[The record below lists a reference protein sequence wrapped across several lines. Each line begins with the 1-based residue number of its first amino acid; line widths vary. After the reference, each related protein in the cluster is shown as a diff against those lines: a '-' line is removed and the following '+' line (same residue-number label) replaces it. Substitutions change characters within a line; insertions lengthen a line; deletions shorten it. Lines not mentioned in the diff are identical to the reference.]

1 MSFKKYLLD
10 KTVQITVSIVG
21 FIIAILMLNAF
32 KVENDLKIALTI
44 LFFLVVT
51 FNIIFDYFRKYK
63 FYKKILNTLD
73 KLDKKYLILEILNKP
88 NFYDGEI
95 FYQILYDINK
105 SMIENVKEYNLS
117 ITDFKEYVEMWIHEV
132 KIPVAS
138 LTLLIHNNK
147 NMFDKR
153 YIEQIRKLDN
163 YIDQILYFVR
173 SENAEKD
180 YLIKEIELQKII
192 KDVALKNKDDL
203 LENKVNLEVDIHN
216 EKVLTDSKWLEFVLN
231 QIINNSIKYKKNN
244 NDPIIKI
251 SVKDEKDK
259 VYLTIWD
266 NGIGIP
272 KESLNRIFERFYRV
286 DKARSRDIGGTG
298 LGLAITKHMVKSL
311 GGNLV
316 AKSQSKLGKED
327 IVSLNPDVIY
337 VVYMPYSGDDPQKV
351 KQENLDKLL
360 KDESFKSLDAVKNG
374 RVVPLMLGD
383 MYASGVRTANGIETI
398 SQGLY
403 PSLNK

>member
-21 FIIAILMLNAF
+21 FVIAILMLNAF

-44 LFFLVVT
+44 LFFLVAT

-88 NFYDGEI
+88 NFYDGKI

-163 YIDQILYFVR
+163 YIDQILYLVR

-272 KESLNRIFERFYRV
+272 KNDIKRVFDKSFTGENGRI
-286 DKARSRDIGGTG
+286 
-298 LGLAITKHMVKSL
+298 M
-311 GGNLV
+311 
-316 AKSQSKLGKED
+316 AKSTGMGLYIVKKLCDKLGHKIIIESEIHKYTKITIIFYKND
-327 IVSLNPDVIY
+327 FY
-337 VVYMPYSGDDPQKV
+337 KV
-351 KQENLDKLL
+351 D
-360 KDESFKSLDAVKNG
+360 
-374 RVVPLMLGD
+374 
-383 MYASGVRTANGIETI
+383 
-398 SQGLY
+398 
-403 PSLNK
+403 

>member
-44 LFFLVVT
+44 LFFLVAT
-51 FNIIFDYFRKYK
+51 FNVIFDYFRKYK

-88 NFYDGEI
+88 
-95 FYQILYDINK
+95 
-105 SMIENVKEYNLS
+105 MIENVKEYNLS

-138 LTLLIHNNK
+138 LTLLIHNNR

-244 NDPIIKI
+244 NEPIIKI

-272 KESLNRIFERFYRV
+272 KNDIKRVFDKSFTGENGRI
-286 DKARSRDIGGTG
+286 
-298 LGLAITKHMVKSL
+298 M
-311 GGNLV
+311 
-316 AKSQSKLGKED
+316 AKSTGMGLYIVKKLCDKLGHKIIIESEIHKYTKITIIFYKND
-327 IVSLNPDVIY
+327 FY
-337 VVYMPYSGDDPQKV
+337 KV
-351 KQENLDKLL
+351 D
-360 KDESFKSLDAVKNG
+360 
-374 RVVPLMLGD
+374 
-383 MYASGVRTANGIETI
+383 
-398 SQGLY
+398 
-403 PSLNK
+403 

>member
-44 LFFLVVT
+44 LFFLVAT

-63 FYKKILNTLD
+63 FYKKILNALD

-132 KIPVAS
+132 KIPIAS
-138 LTLLIHNNK
+138 LTLISHNHQNEI
-147 NMFDKR
+147 DKK

-173 SENAEKD
+173 SENVEKD
-180 YLIKEIELQKII
+180 YIIKEKKLQEII
-192 KDVALKNKDDL
+192 KNVALKNKDDL
-203 LENKVNLEVDIHN
+203 LENAVRLDVDVHN
-216 EKVLTDSKWLEFVLN
+216 EKVLTDSKWLEFILN
-231 QIINNSIKYKKNN
+231 QIINNSIKYKRKNTESY
-244 NDPIIKI
+244 IKI
-251 SVKDEKDK
+251 KANEDKDRL
-259 VYLTIWD
+259 YLTICD

-272 KESLNRIFERFYRV
+272 KSDIKRV
-286 DKARSRDIGGTG
+286 FDKSFTG
-298 LGLAITKHMVKSL
+298 ENGRTMTKSTGMGLYI
-311 GGNLV
+311 
-316 AKSQSKLGKED
+316 AKKLCDKLGHKITVESE
-327 IVSLNPDVIY
+327 INEYTKITIIFTKNNFYKPD
-337 VVYMPYSGDDPQKV
+337 
-351 KQENLDKLL
+351 N
-360 KDESFKSLDAVKNG
+360 
-374 RVVPLMLGD
+374 
-383 MYASGVRTANGIETI
+383 
-398 SQGLY
+398 
-403 PSLNK
+403 